1 MDMSRQRGQSHHG
14 NAQDKG
20 VLGNLSLR
28 SAQII
33 AVVTTAIFFSG
44 VSYGLNALF
53 TALGQ

>member
-14 NAQDKG
+14 KAQDQG
-20 VLGNLSLR
+20 AFGNLSLR
-28 SAQII
+28 TAQII
-33 AVVTTAIFFSG
+33 AVVTTVIFFSG

>member
-1 MDMSRQRGQSHHG
+1 MDMSRHRGQSHQDK
-14 NAQDKG
+14 AQDKG
-20 VLGNLSLR
+20 ATGNLSLR

-33 AVVTTAIFFSG
+33 ATVATIIFFSG